1 MNADSK
7 INQAINFIDSKFDM
21 TEFQNEDVD
30 ILELYE

>member
-7 INQAINFIDSKFDM
+7 INQVINFIDSQFDM